1 MASFAPETIT
11 TIGSVVITNTVTH
24 TLLVDSILI
33 GTSLY
38 VSKTTKFIPHFFQ
51 NIVEAV
57 IESLYNLTSS
67 IAQKASEY
75 IFPFVMSFFLF
86 ILIANLTSLL
96 PGFGS
101 IGFFHSTYEIK
112 TEYHATQTPKTEE
125 KKELIPLFRGA
136 TSDINVTLALALI
149 SVVATH
155 ILSIKVTGIKDYLT
169 RYFSL
174 NPINLFV
181 GILELTAEIT
191 KVISLSFRLFG
202 NIYAGEVALSTVSK
216 LFAFIFP
223 LPFLFLENIVGV
235 VQALVF
241 SILTL
246 VFMAIMTTPHHG
258 QSHAKNETA
267 H

>member
-1 MASFAPETIT
+1 MASFSPETIAVF
-11 TIGSVVITNTVTH
+11 GSFPITNTVIH
-24 TLLVDSILI
+24 TLFVDTLLF

-38 VSKTTKFIPHFFQ
+38 ISKKIKLIPSFFQ
-51 NIVEAV
+51 NS
-57 IESLYNLTSS
+57 IETIMETFYNLVES
-67 IAQKASEY
+67 IAHANTTF

-101 IGFFHSTYEIK
+101 IGIYKEHMANEK
-112 TEYHATQTPKTEE
+112 TTLQEKEKTP
-125 KKELIPLFRGA
+125 KKELIPILRGA
-136 TSDINVTLALALI
+136 TSDLNVTFALALI

-155 ILSIKVTGIKDYLT
+155 GLSIRLTGIKDYIG
-169 RYFSL
+169 RYISL

-181 GILELTAEIT
+181 GILEIAAEIT
-191 KVISLSFRLFG
+191 KIVSLSFRLFG
-202 NIYAGEVALSTVSK
+202 NIYAGEVALSTVSN
-216 LFAFIFP
+216 LFAFLFP

-241 SILTL
+241 AILTL
-246 VFMAIMTTPHHG
+246 VFMSIMTTPHH
-258 QSHAKNETA
+258 AIDNEGEN